1 MQYLKN
7 QGNGLNISRLGL
19 GCMRMSMLDGTESR
33 KESIATIQAALDAG
47 INFLNTGDF
56 YGTGH
61 NEMLVGEAIKGY
73 SRDKVFI
80 SVKFG
85 GLIAPNGMPY
95 GIDMRPLTVKNYLT
109 YSLKRLGVDYVDL
122 YQPCRIDP
130 EIPVEETIEPIAQM
144 VKAGYVK
151 HIGLSMVDAETLRR
165 AHSVHPISLVE
176 VEYSLFNRNIEK
188 ELMPTARE
196 LGIGIVAVGVLSHGL
211 LSKERLQEMRNR
223 FPQFYGDNLDKNLS
237 RLNALGEIAEE
248 KQITLPQLLSAWVL
262 SQGEDILPLVGARK
276 VSQLEES
283 MKALDV
289 SLSKSDLEKIDD
301 VAPANMAS
309 DSNITIKF
317 KNGLMVYDN

>member
-1 MQYLKN
+1 MT
-7 QGNGLNISRLGL
+7 
-19 GCMRMSMLDGTESR
+19 MPDGTENEM
-33 KESIATIQAALDAG
+33 ESIATIHAALDAD

-56 YGTGH
+56 YSTGQ

-73 SRDKVFI
+73 SREKFFI

-95 GIDMRPLTVKNYLT
+95 GIDLHPLTVKNYLT

-144 VKAGYVK
+144 VKAGFVK

-188 ELMPTARE
+188 ELIPTARE
-196 LGIGIVAVGVLSHGL
+196 LGIGVVAVGVLSHGL
-211 LSKERLQEMRNR
+211 LTKERLQEMKKR
-223 FPQFYGDNLDKNLS
+223 FPQFYSDNIDKNLS
-237 RLNALGEIAEE
+237 RLEAVGEIAKE
-248 KQITLPQLLSAWVL
+248 KQITLPQLLTAWVL
-262 SQGEDILPLVGARK
+262 AQGEDVMPLVGARK
-276 VSQLEES
+276 VSQLQES
-283 MKALDV
+283 MKALNV
-289 SLSKSDLEKIDD
+289 NLSKSDLEKIDA
-301 VAPANMAS
+301 VAPANSSS
-309 DSNITIKF
+309 DIGPTIKF
-317 KNGLMVYDN
+317 KNGLMVFQ

>member
-1 MQYLKN
+1 MN
-7 QGNGLNISRLGL
+7 QDKGLNISRLGL
-19 GCMRMSMLDGTESR
+19 GCMRMSISDGTDKGR
-33 KESIATIQAALDAG
+33 ESIATIHAALDAD

-56 YGTGH
+56 YSTGQ

-73 SRDKVFI
+73 SREKVFI

-95 GIDMRPLTVKNYLT
+95 GIDMRPLTVRNYLT

-176 VEYSLFNRNIEK
+176 EEYSLFDRNIEK
-188 ELMPTARE
+188 ELIPTARE

-211 LSKERLQEMRNR
+211 LTKERLQEMRKR
-223 FPQFYGDNLDKNLS
+223 FPQFYGDNIDKNLS
-237 RLNALGEIAEE
+237 RLDALGEIAEE
-248 KQITLPQLLSAWVL
+248 KQITLPQLLIAWVL
-262 SQGEDILPLVGARK
+262 SQGEDIMPLVGARK
-276 VSQLEES
+276 VSQLQES
-283 MKALDV
+283 MKALNV

-301 VAPANMAS
+301 VAPANLAS
-309 DSNITIKF
+309 DSSPTIKF
-317 KNGLMVYDN
+317 KNGLMVL